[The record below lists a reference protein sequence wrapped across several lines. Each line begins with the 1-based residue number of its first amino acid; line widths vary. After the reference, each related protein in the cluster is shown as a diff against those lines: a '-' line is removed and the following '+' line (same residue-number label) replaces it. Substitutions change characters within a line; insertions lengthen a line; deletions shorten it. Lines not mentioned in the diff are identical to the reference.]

1 MNLADLEKE
10 SLQIA
15 KSGSFADLQEQAAWS
30 LAWQDIDGARAAIK
44 AMKEFVAM
52 AERDLEKLIAWTRSS
67 NIGSQ
72 ANE

>member
-15 KSGSFADLQEQAAWS
+15 KSGSFADLQGQAAMA
-30 LAWQDIDGARAAIK
+30 LAWQDIAGARAAIR

-67 NIGSQ
+67 
-72 ANE
+72 EETLR